1 MGKKS
6 RRPARQD
13 KRTEKKPTLDDL
25 DEHTAKPAP
34 PLRAE
39 EVYAK
44 AYMARNPRPEDPSA
58 YHTYTNGM
66 IASWRGLSERDR
78 RPYVSRASEMRRV
91 FEETV
96 AFCAKSGPALVGEL
110 FLDCPHGPRRQS
122 VAEWAAEDAGLRVR
136 ARTEMRVVGLAETAW
151 EASRRDK
158 DVRVYFVEDEETR
171 HKGLMSPGER
181 KASASTISLR
191 ELRARA
197 CGDARAARKAARRSY
212 EFVSRGGFD
221 RETGTLFRNGR
232 YISNDEYIPIMRA
245 GGKVDLTPDDEYY
258 KLVVVDKL
266 QYEGLKGALKAIEK
280 WPRIRPYWKRVRR
293 RICAN
298 CYVQADLSQPRLWVC
313 GGCGIARYCS
323 AGCQREHWGFH
334 QKICQCAEASGI
346 EPRPLGT

>member
-1 MGKKS
+1 MGERVLKNPFSRWLGFCSASQYRAAHRIALALLKMGKKS

-66 IASWRGLSERDR
+66 IASWRVLSERGR

-122 VAEWAAEDAGLRVR
+122 
-136 ARTEMRVVGLAETAW
+136 AR
-151 EASRRDK
+151 
-158 DVRVYFVEDEETR
+158 
-171 HKGLMSPGER
+171 
-181 KASASTISLR
+181 
-191 ELRARA
+191 
-197 CGDARAARKAARRSY
+197 CARRPISRKVWKH
-212 EFVSRGGFD
+212 FV
-221 RETGTLFRNGR
+221 
-232 YISNDEYIPIMRA
+232 
-245 GGKVDLTPDDEYY
+245 
-258 KLVVVDKL
+258 
-266 QYEGLKGALKAIEK
+266 
-280 WPRIRPYWKRVRR
+280 
-293 RICAN
+293 
-298 CYVQADLSQPRLWVC
+298 
-313 GGCGIARYCS
+313 
-323 AGCQREHWGFH
+323 
-334 QKICQCAEASGI
+334 
-346 EPRPLGT
+346 